1 MRFLILIA
9 ALGSATAVEAQI
21 RLPAPLPSVQ
31 LPALPSTLGALD
43 PRNSDPG
50 VLQSLSDVRHQAMA
64 RLIRENRRLI
74 EADPDGEP
82 IVRGEI
88 LAAGVDDEMLSRWTA
103 RGFTVERTLAAVDRL
118 VVLKVPENAAT
129 KKALRE
135 MREIDAR
142 GIYDYNHIYLGGGVI
157 PGSAEAP
164 TGTATEAGGQP
175 SPAGSQ
181 AAAPQVRVGL
191 LDTGVDGAHPAFRGA
206 DIVPWGCGGKRV
218 PSAHGTAVA
227 SLLVSSG
234 GNEIYAADVYCGE
247 PTGGAVDVIVAAL
260 GWMAEEHV
268 AVINVSLVGPRNL
281 LLERVV
287 DALIARGH
295 IIVAAVGNDG
305 PAAPPLYPA
314 AYPYVVGVTAVDG
327 HRRVLIEAERGPQV
341 MFAAPGADL
350 QAAGIGRGYVAVR
363 GTSFAAPAV
372 AALLAPMV
380 SAPDRSA
387 SLAAI
392 DVLAKRAIDLG
403 PPGRDLTYGFG
414 LVGASAN

>member
-1 MRFLILIA
+1 MRFLILMA

-31 LPALPSTLGALD
+31 LPALPSTLGGLD
-43 PRNSDPG
+43 PRSSDPG
-50 VLQSLSDVRHQAMA
+50 VLQALTDVHREALA
-64 RLIRENRRLI
+64 RLIRNNRRLI
-74 EADPDGEP
+74 EADPDGQP

-88 LAAGVDDEMLSRWTA
+88 LAAGIDDEMLSRWTA
-103 RGFTVERTLAAVDRL
+103 AGFTVERSQAAADRL
-118 VVLKVPENAAT
+118 VVLKVPENVST
-129 KKALRE
+129 KKALRQ
-135 MREIDAR
+135 MREGDAR
-142 GIYDYNHIYLGGGVI
+142 GIYDYNHIYLGSGVI
-157 PGSAEAP
+157 PGAANAP
-164 TGTATEAGGQP
+164 TEAGTEAGVQP
-175 SPAGSQ
+175 S
-181 AAAPQVRVGL
+181 AAAAHAAGPQVRVGL
-191 LDTGVDGAHPAFRGA
+191 LDTGVDGAHPAFRGS

-227 SLLVSSG
+227 SLLAASG
-234 GNEIYAADVYCGE
+234 GNELYAADVYCGE

-287 DALIARGH
+287 GALIARGH

-314 AYPYVVGVTAVDG
+314 AYPDVVGVTAVDR
-327 HRRVLIEAERGPQV
+327 HRRVLIEAGRGPQV
-341 MFAAPGADL
+341 MFAALGADL

-380 SAPDRSA
+380 PAPDRSA
-387 SLAAI
+387 SLGAI

-414 LVGASAN
+414 LVGAAAD

>member
-1 MRFLILIA
+1 MA
-9 ALGSATAVEAQI
+9 ALSAATAVEAQI

-31 LPALPSTLGALD
+31 LPPLQSTLGALD
-43 PRNSDPG
+43 PRNPDPAA
-50 VLQSLSDVRHQAMA
+50 LQALGDVRRQAIT
-64 RLIRENRRLI
+64 RLIRNNRRLI

-88 LAAGVDDEMLSRWTA
+88 LALGIDEEMLSRWRA
-103 RGFTVERTLAAVDRL
+103 RGFTVERTEQVSAADPL
-118 VVLKVPENAAT
+118 MVLKVPDNVST
-129 KKALRE
+129 KKALRD

-142 GIYDYNHIYLGGGVI
+142 GVYDYNHIYLGSGVV
-157 PGSAEAP
+157 PGPAE
-164 TGTATEAGGQP
+164 GQP
-175 SPAGSQ
+175 STAGAQ
-181 AAAPQVRVGL
+181 AAAPAAAAPHARVGL
-191 LDTGVDGAHPAFRGA
+191 LDTGVDGAHPAFRGS

-227 SLLVSSG
+227 SLLVNPG
-234 GNEIYAADVYCGE
+234 LMEIYAADVYCGE
-247 PTGGAVDVIVAAL
+247 PTGGSVDVIVAAL
-260 GWMAEEHV
+260 AWMAEQHV

-287 DALIARGH
+287 GALIAQGH

-305 PAAPPLYPA
+305 PAAPALYPA
-314 AYPYVVGVTAVDG
+314 AYPGVVGVTAVDG
-327 HRRVLIEAERGPQV
+327 HRRVLVEAERGPQV
-341 MFAAPGADL
+341 MFAALGADL
-350 QAAGIGRGYVAVR
+350 EAAAVGRGYVAVR

-380 SAPDRSA
+380 LAPDRGA
-387 SLAAI
+387 SLDAI

-414 LVGASAN
+414 LVGPAAN